1 MANKRD
7 YQVFPHEPSPI
18 KEIEYSLREVEGLEF
33 DSGCFTWGGIV
44 IAVTVIV
51 NYFNHLFFDSGL
63 MYLMSIFIGILI
75 ASIVIAAIHYAKKV
89 SKTVDLQIQA
99 NNRAKIAEEA
109 RVTNEAN
116 SLTSTLREIYE
127 SSCHLE
133 SELDKHLRQTTSYL
147 RHAEEEYNDNAFSPF
162 WDAIEGAARS
172 LADHNKKVK
181 QLSKNAELYY
191 KNLQGRKHTFPS
203 FPVKPET
210 LPNVLPV
217 LNEFRR
223 VVRLGQTNFQFAQIW
238 EHYKDR
244 QVMMAGFR
252 YFGEAIS
259 NLRGTIEHSISDL
272 QASISSSLAKSI
284 IEEINTRNVIADVGE
299 TLNKD
304 ILEQN
309 RMLDN
314 IQHERKPKY

>member
-1 MANKRD
+1 MANKYNYR
-7 YQVFPHEPSPI
+7 VFPDEPSPVQN
-18 KEIEYSLREVEGLEF
+18 IELSSREVEGLDF

-44 IAVTVIV
+44 IVVTVIV
-51 NYFNHLFFDSGL
+51 NYLFSDSGL
-63 MYLMSIFIGILI
+63 MQLMSMFIGILI
-75 ASIVIAAIHYAKKV
+75 ASVIIAAIHYAKKV
-89 SKTVDLQIQA
+89 SKTVDLQYQA
-99 NNRAKIAEEA
+99 NYRAKIAEEA
-109 RVTNEAN
+109 RVANEAN
-116 SLTSTLREIYE
+116 ALTSTLRDIYE
-127 SSCHLE
+127 SSCHLA
-133 SELDKHLRQTTSYL
+133 SELDKHLRQTKSYL
-147 RHAEEEYNDNAFSPF
+147 RHAEEEYNDNAFAPF

-172 LADHNKKVK
+172 LADHNKNVK

-191 KNLQGRKHTFPS
+191 KSLQGRRHTFPS
-203 FPVKPET
+203 FPVQPEM

-252 YFGEAIS
+252 YFGEAIN
-259 NLRGTIEHSISDL
+259 NLRGTVEHSISDL
-272 QASISSSLAKSI
+272 RASVSSSLAKSI
-284 IEEINTRNVIADVGE
+284 IEEINTRDVIADAGE
-299 TLNKD
+299 RLNERL
-304 ILEQN
+304 LEQN